1 MFRNQN
7 AREPNA
13 SKEAVM
19 LLDGFA
25 GGGVD
30 IARKACV
37 PKALRNSTLVY
48 SPVSSD

>member
-37 PKALRNSTLVY
+37 P
-48 SPVSSD
+48 SSQKLDFGLFSSVE